1 MFLKCRESLFAQ
13 GNTIDK
19 EQDSFGMTG
28 SHQCVGQSNAGSG
41 FTGPGCHDQQEV
53 SLLLFNAFQHST
65 DGSNLVVTTC
75 DVGVDQFLSQRL
87 SISAN
92 VLHPF
97 QIIASWKADNLARRI
112 VFKVPEKELVAVGVK
127 AEGQFA
133 AVLFLNVVAVLLS
146 LLATD
151 GGINAEFLRFDNGE
165 RLTVF
170 SEERVI
176 AVPSGLIR
184 FWLVSDSVVGCDADS
199 KFRLHLT
206 QVRDVPS
213 GRGEPTV
220 NDLSTGVFFVGHL
233 KGQKEGRTEFFAR
246 T

>member
-1 MFLKCRESLFAQ
+1 MRGRPVEADL
-13 GNTIDK
+13 G
-19 EQDSFGMTG
+19 G
-28 SHQCVGQSNAGSG
+28 
-41 FTGPGCHDQQEV
+41 
-53 SLLLFNAFQHST
+53 
-65 DGSNLVVTTC
+65 TC
-75 DVGVDQFLSQRL
+75 
-87 SISAN
+87 A
-92 VLHPF
+92 VLRG
-97 QIIASWKADNLARRI
+97 KAAHAMRR
-112 VFKVPEKELVAVGVK
+112 VEAVLPEKRVVAVGVEAK
-127 AEGQFA
+127 REFA
-133 AVLFLNVVAVLLS
+133 AVLLLNVVTVLLC

-151 GGINAEFLRFDNGE
+151 GGINAGFLRFDNGE

-176 AVPSGLIR
+176 AVLSGLIR